1 MENFHEIDI
10 DVINK
15 LGVNLYNTLTKYF
28 ILEPRS
34 YNNWI
39 SYIYYG
45 KVKDIR
51 DKLGFLEKE
60 IPENKKDEDIIKM
73 TVYIKI
79 TCLDP
84 EIEDFSS
91 SDYVVDT
98 LVSSSTKD
106 KMENFNY
113 SREAL
118 KSGILNNNF
127 GLEMKLRTNPELDW
141 TEEIIKILDNENKT
155 TSTRRIRNP
164 LPFRTSQYK

>member
-1 MENFHEIDI
+1 MENSHEIGI
-10 DVINK
+10 INK
-15 LGVNLYNTLTKYF
+15 LGVNLYITLTKYF

-34 YNNWI
+34 YNYWI

-73 TVYIKI
+73 TVYIK
-79 TCLDP
+79 TTYLDP
-84 EIEDFSS
+84 ESEISPNDIL
-91 SDYVVDT
+91 DT
-98 LVSSSTKD
+98 LVLTSTKD

-118 KSGILNNNF
+118 KLGILNNNF

-155 TSTRRIRNP
+155 TST
-164 LPFRTSQYK
+164 

>member
-1 MENFHEIDI
+1 MENFRETDI
-10 DVINK
+10 INK
-15 LGVNLYNTLTKYF
+15 LGVDLYITLKEYF
-28 ILEPRS
+28 ILKSRS
-34 YNNWI
+34 YNYWI

-60 IPENKKDEDIIKM
+60 IPENKKDEDIINM
-73 TVYIKI
+73 TVYIK
-79 TCLDP
+79 TTYLDP
-84 EIEDFSS
+84 ESEIFSP
-91 SDYVVDT
+91 SDIVDT
-98 LVSSSTKD
+98 LVLSSTKD

-118 KSGILNNNF
+118 KLGILNNNF

-155 TSTRRIRNP
+155 TSTRRICNP
-164 LPFRTSQYK
+164 SSLRTS

>member
-1 MENFHEIDI
+1 MENFNEIDI
-10 DVINK
+10 INK
-15 LGVNLYNTLTKYF
+15 LGVDLYITLTKYF
-28 ILEPRS
+28 ILEPTI
-34 YNNWI
+34 YDNWI

-60 IPENKKDEDIIKM
+60 IPKNKKDEDIIKM
-73 TVYIKI
+73 TVYIK
-79 TCLDP
+79 TTTYLDT
-84 EIEDFSS
+84 EGEFFSPR
-91 SDYVVDT
+91 DILDT
-98 LVSSSTKD
+98 LVLSSTKD

-118 KSGILNNNF
+118 KLGILNNNF

-141 TEEIIKILDNENKT
+141 TKEIIKILDDENKT

-164 LPFRTSQYK
+164 LSLRTS

>member
-1 MENFHEIDI
+1 MENFFETDI
-10 DVINK
+10 INK
-15 LGVNLYNTLTKYF
+15 LGVDLCITLKEYF

-34 YNNWI
+34 YNYWI

-60 IPENKKDEDIIKM
+60 IPKNKKDEDIIKM
-73 TVYIKI
+73 TVYIK
-79 TCLDP
+79 TTYFDLDP
-84 EIEDFSS
+84 ESEFFSPR
-91 SDYVVDT
+91 DILDT
-98 LVSSSTKD
+98 LVLSSTKD

-118 KSGILNNNF
+118 KLGILNNNL

-141 TEEIIKILDNENKT
+141 TEEIIKILDDENKT

-164 LPFRTSQYK
+164 SSLRTS

>member
-1 MENFHEIDI
+1 MENFRETDI
-10 DVINK
+10 INK
-15 LGVNLYNTLTKYF
+15 LGVDLYITLTKYF
-28 ILEPRS
+28 ILESRS
-34 YNNWI
+34 YNYWI

-73 TVYIKI
+73 TIYIK
-79 TCLDP
+79 TTYLDS
-84 EIEDFSS
+84 ESEVFSP
-91 SDYVVDT
+91 SDIVDT
-98 LVSSSTKD
+98 LVLSSTED

-118 KSGILNNNF
+118 KLGMLNNNF
-127 GLEMKLRTNPELDW
+127 ELEMKLRTNPELDW

-155 TSTRRIRNP
+155 TSTTWKCNSSS
-164 LPFRTSQYK
+164 LRTS

>member
-1 MENFHEIDI
+1 MENFRKTDI
-10 DVINK
+10 INK
-15 LGVNLYNTLTKYF
+15 LGIDLYTTLTKYF
-28 ILEPRS
+28 ILEPKS
-34 YNNWI
+34 YNYWI

-73 TVYIKI
+73 TVYIK
-79 TCLDP
+79 TTYLYP
-84 EIEDFSS
+84 ESEFSS
-91 SDYVVDT
+91 SPIVDT
-98 LVSSSTKD
+98 LVLSSTKD

-127 GLEMKLRTNPELDW
+127 ELEMKLRTNPELDW
-141 TEEIIKILDNENKT
+141 TKEIIKILDDENKT

-164 LPFRTSQYK
+164 SPFRTS